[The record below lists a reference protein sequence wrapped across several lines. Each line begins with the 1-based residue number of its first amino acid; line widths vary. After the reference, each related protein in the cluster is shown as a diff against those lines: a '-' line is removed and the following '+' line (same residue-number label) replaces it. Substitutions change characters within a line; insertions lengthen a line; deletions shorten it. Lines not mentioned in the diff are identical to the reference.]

1 MKEWLNNIPLFW
13 AQVIAVI
20 TFISV
25 IIWTWFRPKKYIY
38 KDAPSQKTLE
48 RFKSLGYNI
57 YVFSNS
63 CLFVFWLSL
72 G

>member
-38 KDAPSQKTLE
+38 KDAPSQKLWRDLRVWVTIFMFFQIVAYLY
-48 RFKSLGYNI
+48 FG
-57 YVFSNS
+57 
-63 CLFVFWLSL
+63 
-72 G
+72 